1 MMSDA
6 EKEIAKQVNAKRQ
19 ALSRKVNEVSSNAV
33 KDLTTLLD
41 IKDGA
46 QKTDAI
52 AKIFSKN
59 LDAVVKATSD
69 NTKAQLEKAID
80 QRVAAIVGK
89 VDTDGDGRIN
99 FEGDTFKKKIYSVF
113 KHTTSTSLIYDI
125 LFTEFKK
132 VVLNEDTQD
141 FFEQQLDLGSL
152 FKR

>member
-1 MMSDA
+1 M
-6 EKEIAKQVNAKRQ
+6 
-19 ALSRKVNEVSSNAV
+19 
-33 KDLTTLLD
+33 
-41 IKDGA
+41 
-46 QKTDAI
+46 
-52 AKIFSKN
+52 
-59 LDAVVKATSD
+59 DAVVKATGD